1 MNQIHNYLSKIYS
14 NFSKGIFLS
23 GRSGYWSNFSKDQNK
38 SFFKLLKSTNCRTAI
53 DTFAPKYKDMIF
65 SEHREAA
72 LELLC
77 HDKKGIC
84 IDYGAMWGVLTFGM
98 AKRGHQVIA
107 VDKTYDSLKFIYH
120 RMREEKLENIFLV
133 QDDLNDINF
142 SEIADFALVNG
153 VLEWIPEKTDVVVD
167 DYYEHKE
174 SHNLNNKTSKSLK
187 SPKQMQLDFLKKV
200 FDSLKSG
207 GKLLLSIENRYNY
220 EYFLGK
226 ADPHSNILYTSFLPR
241 KISNLI
247 SRIFKKKDYRTYI
260 YSFAELKLLLKEAG
274 FSEINDFCCF
284 PHYHFPSL
292 ILPNS
297 KNGISDYDA
306 YENKD
311 RKTFKQKIAY
321 KIEIF
326 LMKFL
331 KARNLCPSII
341 IVATK

>member
-1 MNQIHNYLSKIYS
+1 MSHIYNYLSKIYP

-23 GRSGYWSNFSKDQNK
+23 GKSGYWSNFSKDQNK
-38 SFFKLLKSTNCRTAI
+38 IFFELLESTNCRTAI
-53 DTFAPKYKDMIF
+53 DTFAPQLRDMIF

-72 LELLC
+72 LELLD

-98 AKRGHQVIA
+98 AKRGHHVIA

-120 RMREEKLENIFLV
+120 RMREEKLESISLV

-142 SEIADFALVNG
+142 SEIADYALVNG

-167 DYYEHKE
+167 DYYDHKK
-174 SHNLNNKTSKSLK
+174 SKNLNNIASKNLK
-187 SPKQMQLDFLKKV
+187 NPKQMQLDFLKKV

-260 YSFAELKLLLKEAG
+260 YSFAELKILLKEAG

-284 PHYHFPSL
+284 PHYQFPSL

-297 KNGISDYDA
+297 KNGILDYDA

-311 RKTFKQKIAY
+311 RITLKQKIAF
-321 KIEIF
+321 KIELF

-331 KARNLCPSII
+331 KARNFCPSII
-341 IVATK
+341 IVASK